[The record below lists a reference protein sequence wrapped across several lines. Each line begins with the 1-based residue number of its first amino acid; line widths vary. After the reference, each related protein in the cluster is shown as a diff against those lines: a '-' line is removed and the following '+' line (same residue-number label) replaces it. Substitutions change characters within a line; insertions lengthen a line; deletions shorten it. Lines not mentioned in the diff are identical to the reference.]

1 MREICIAGKGFSSY
15 FSTFKNSILR
25 RAPYRRSYILL
36 FNQTDDGF
44 IDTISIRRYF
54 PITHFPITQLKICKV
69 S

>member
-15 FSTFKNSILR
+15 YSIFKNSILR

-44 IDTISIRRYF
+44 IDNISVCRY
-54 PITHFPITQLKICKV
+54 FPITQLKISRV

>member
-1 MREICIAGKGFSSY
+1 MREICIAGKGFGYY

-36 FNQTDDGF
+36 FNRTDDGF

-54 PITHFPITQLKICKV
+54 PITQLKICKV

>member
-1 MREICIAGKGFSSY
+1 MREICIAGKGFNSY
-15 FSTFKNSILR
+15 LSTFKNSILR

-44 IDTISIRRYF
+44 IDTSSIRRYF
-54 PITHFPITQLKICKV
+54 TITQLKICKV

>member
-1 MREICIAGKGFSSY
+1 MREICIAGKGFGSYSSA
-15 FSTFKNSILR
+15 FKNSILR

-54 PITHFPITQLKICKV
+54 PITQLKICKV

>member
-1 MREICIAGKGFSSY
+1 MREICIAGKGFSSN

-54 PITHFPITQLKICKV
+54 PITQLKICKV